1 MITLTNPGYR
11 LISDHGFAEVRLNL
25 TNNQKTLIALR
36 PFRAGE
42 LFSMFSAKK
51 IMREPNY
58 LSFQIATHKHIMIDP
73 EFLQCI
79 NHSCNPNTFFDTH
92 AMRVITLRPI
102 KRGEELTWFYPSAEW
117 EMAQSFQCFCGSPN
131 CLGEI
136 KGAAYLAKS
145 VLNQYKLTRFIQQQL
160 HDRSNEERA

>member
-11 LISDHGFAEVRLNL
+11 LISNHGFAEVRLNL
-25 TNNQKTLIALR
+25 TTNQKATFALR

-42 LFSMFSAKK
+42 LFATFSAKEVFK
-51 IMREPNY
+51 EPNY
-58 LSFQIATHKHIMIDP
+58 LSFQIGHNKHIMIDP
-73 EFLQCI
+73 EYLQCI
-79 NHSCNPNTFFDTH
+79 NHSCSPNLFFDTT
-92 AMRVITLRPI
+92 AMRVIVLRPI

-117 EMAQSFQCFCGSPN
+117 EMSQSFQCLCGSPN

-145 VLNQYKLTRFIQQQL
+145 VLNHYRLNRFIQQQL

>member
-25 TNNQKTLIALR
+25 TNNQKTTIALR

-42 LFSMFSAKK
+42 VFSEFGAKK
-51 IMREPNY
+51 VLRVPNY
-58 LSFQIATHKHIMIDP
+58 LSFQIAHNKHILIDP
-73 EFLQCI
+73 DFLQCI
-79 NHSCNPNTFFDTH
+79 NHSCDPNLFFDTT
-92 AMRVITLRPI
+92 AMKVITLKPI

-136 KGAAYLAKS
+136 KGAAYLAKN
-145 VLNQYKLTRFIQQQL
+145 VLNHYKLNRLVQQQL

>member
-11 LISDHGFAEVRLNL
+11 LISDHSIAEVRLRFS
-25 TNNQKTLIALR
+25 NNQKTLYALR

-42 LFSMFSAKK
+42 LFAEFSAKETL
-51 IMREPNY
+51 REPNY
-58 LSFQIATHKHIMIDP
+58 LTFQIGHEKHIMIDP
-73 EFLQCI
+73 EFLQCM
-79 NHSCNPNTFFDTH
+79 NHGCNPNTFFDTST
-92 AMRVITLRPI
+92 MRVITLKPI
-102 KRGEELTWFYPSAEW
+102 RRGEELTFFYPSTEW
-117 EMAQSFQCFCGSPN
+117 DMAQPFQCFCGSQN

-136 KGAAYLAKS
+136 KGAAYLAKN

>member
-11 LISDHGFAEVRLNL
+11 LISDHGIAEVRLRLN
-25 TNNQKTLIALR
+25 NNQKTLYALR

-42 LFSMFSAKK
+42 VFAEFGAKK
-51 IMREPNY
+51 ILHEPNY
-58 LSFQIATHKHIMIDP
+58 LSFQIDHNKHIMIDP

-79 NHSCNPNTFFDTH
+79 NHSCNPNTFFDTT
-92 AMRVITLRPI
+92 AMKVITLRPI

-117 EMAQSFQCFCGSPN
+117 EMSQSFQCYCGSPN

-136 KGAAYLAKS
+136 KGAAYLAKN
-145 VLNQYKLTRFIQQQL
+145 VLNHYKLNRFIQQQL

>member
-11 LISDHGFAEVRLNL
+11 LISDHAIAEVRLNL
-25 TNNQKTLIALR
+25 INNQKTLIALR
-36 PFRAGE
+36 PFRTGE
-42 LFSMFSAKK
+42 LFSTFSAKETL
-51 IMREPNY
+51 RRPNY
-58 LSFQIATHKHIMIDP
+58 LSFQIRHNKHIMIDP

-79 NHSCNPNTFFDTH
+79 NHSCSPNTFFDTT

-117 EMAQSFQCFCGSPN
+117 EMSQPFQCFCGSPN

-136 KGAAYLAKS
+136 KGAAYLAKN

>member
-11 LISDHGFAEVRLNL
+11 LISDHGIAEVRLRL
-25 TNNQKTLIALR
+25 SNNQKTTYALR

-42 LFSMFSAKK
+42 LFIEFGAKE
-51 IMREPNY
+51 ILREPNF
-58 LSFQIATHKHIMIDP
+58 LSFQIGHNKHIMIEP

-79 NHSCNPNTFFDTH
+79 NHSCDPNVFFDTT
-92 AMRVITLRPI
+92 AMKVITLKPI

-117 EMAQSFQCFCGSPN
+117 EMAQPFQCFCGSPN

-136 KGAAYLAKS
+136 KGAAYLAKN
-145 VLNQYKLTRFIQQQL
+145 VLNHYKLNRFIQQQL

>member
-1 MITLTNPGYR
+1 MTTLTETGYR
-11 LISDHGFAEVRLNL
+11 IISNHGNVEVRLNL
-25 TNNQKTLIALR
+25 ANNQKALFALK

-42 LFSMFSAKK
+42 LFCTFSIKE
-51 IMREPNY
+51 IFSEPSY
-58 LSFQIATHKHIMIDP
+58 LTFQVDSGKHIMIEP
-73 EFLQCI
+73 EFLQYI
-79 NHSCNPNTFFDTH
+79 NHSCSPNTFFDSY
-92 AMRVITLRPI
+92 ALRMITLKPI
-102 KRGEELTWFYPSAEW
+102 KRGEELTWFYPSGEW
-117 EMAQSFQCFCGSPN
+117 DMAQPFQCYCGCSN

>member
-1 MITLTNPGYR
+1 MITLTNPRYR
-11 LISDHGFAEVRLNL
+11 LISDHAIAEVRLNL
-25 TNNQKTLIALR
+25 INNQKTLFALR

-42 LFSMFSAKK
+42 LFAEFTAKETL
-51 IMREPNY
+51 REPNY
-58 LSFQIATHKHIMIDP
+58 LTFQIAHNKHIMIYP

-79 NHSCNPNTFFDTH
+79 NHSCNPNTFFDTT
-92 AMRVITLRPI
+92 AMRVVTLRPI

-136 KGAAYLAKS
+136 KGAAYLAKN
-145 VLNQYKLTRFIQQQL
+145 VLNHYRLTRFIQQQL

>member
-11 LISDHGFAEVRLNL
+11 LISSHGYAEVRLNL
-25 TNNQKTLIALR
+25 TNNQKTLVALR
-36 PFRAGE
+36 PFRTGE
-42 LFSMFSAKK
+42 LFSTFSAKEILRK
-51 IMREPNY
+51 PNY
-58 LSFQIATHKHIMIDP
+58 LSFQINHHKHIMIDP

-79 NHSCNPNTFFDTH
+79 NHSCNPNTFFDTT

-102 KRGEELTWFYPSAEW
+102 KRGEDLTWFYPSAEW

-145 VLNQYKLTRFIQQQL
+145 VLNHYRLNRFIQQQL

>member
-11 LISDHGFAEVRLNL
+11 LISHHGYAEVRLNL
-25 TNNQKTLIALR
+25 TNNQKTVFALR
-36 PFRAGE
+36 PFRTGE
-42 LFSMFSAKK
+42 LFTAFSAKE
-51 IMREPNY
+51 ILREPNY
-58 LSFQIATHKHIMIDP
+58 LSFQISHHKHIMIAP

-79 NHSCNPNTFFDTH
+79 NHSCNPNVFFDTA
-92 AMRVITLRPI
+92 AMKVIALRPI

-117 EMAQSFQCFCGSPN
+117 EMAQPFQCFCGSLN

-145 VLNQYKLTRFIQQQL
+145 VLNHYRLNRFIQQQL